1 MKLSLNSLIISFS
14 AISPVN
20 MDATDDVAQTLT
32 CNIGDLT
39 QDVEVSWKDPS
50 DVAITAS
57 TTGYTITQGS
67 VTSNIQKSTLT
78 IDSATLKTA
87 LAAGSSP
94 LTWKCAAKSKQYT
107 ESEQSAFQDVV
118 VTFLTYSEYF
128 LY

>member
-1 MKLSLNSLIISFS
+1 MKLNLKSLIISFS
-14 AISPVN
+14 AITPVN

-39 QDVEVSWKDPS
+39 QDVEVSWQDPS
-50 DVAITAS
+50 DVDITVS
-57 TTGYTITQGS
+57 STGYTITQGS
-67 VTSNIQKSTLT
+67 VSSNIQKSTLT

-87 LAAGSSP
+87 LGAGSSP
-94 LTWKCAAKSKQYT
+94 LTWKCAAKSKQYS
-107 ESEQSAFQDVV
+107 ESEQSAFQDVE